1 MLRPLFHMLFYL
13 SLIFDGYSKIH
24 LGKTKGMENKQK
36 DNSTSGN
43 SKIFLVKTKN
53 MENKQKDNVTSGNSK
68 IHPEK
73 TEDMKNK
80 QKDNITSGNNK
91 IYLVKTKDKKNN
103 TRKDNS
109 TSDLTSKKKIRKIG
123 SKGNDYQAEI
133 AGGIAVKNH
142 DYPWMVQLKYGCVCE
157 TCSCGGALL
166 SDRLVLTAYHCT
178 HPSKSKKPCDHS
190 DKKRLAIMGQLEL
203 HNKKSTENTGIAI
216 PVIKV
221 IYPEH
226 DHAGFDPKEDS
237 IEDHDFAMYLLE
249 TPVKFTDNIQPI
261 CLPQQ
266 GQEFAGE
273 IAIAAGWGHTES
285 IKKVTDLRE
294 VNLTVDEKKYA
305 HRKMF
310 GTKLEKNADGEY
322 MDPCSG
328 DSGGPLMKMLGHRKA
343 IVIGTVYGDGYNC
356 ITGNVSNTEGVKKGL
371 WNKVSH
377 WVDWI
382 RDEMKKLSQTES
394 DECQSI
400 RNEYSKKKTREPSPD
415 VPSPPIDVSDL
426 DCYLEEEEALVC
438 GLCGEND
445 CYKTDECYWSID
457 EGHCESMEEDEDEG
471 SGGDV
476 LADLEVFKDLL
487 AKEDEKFNNFVSSPG
502 RADHFPHQSSRDCSC
517 NGYMDFAGRGECST
531 MYHGCYWCYVD
542 KTSSCRDKI
551 FPEYYG
557 VKHGDY
563 YGVKYASCQACKNR
577 RRTLTRRTTS
587 MRRTR
592 HPRPRRRYDYP
603 SYYHG

>member
-1 MLRPLFHMLFYL
+1 MGLLLKMLRPLFHMLFYL
-13 SLIFDGYSKIH
+13 SLISDGYSKIH
-24 LGKTKGMENKQK
+24 LVKTKGMEIKQK

-43 SKIFLVKTKN
+43 SKIFLVKTK
-53 MENKQKDNVTSGNSK
+53 
-68 IHPEK
+68 
-73 TEDMKNK
+73 DMKNK

-142 DYPWMVQLKYGCVCE
+142 DYPWMVQIKYGCVGG
-157 TCSCGGALL
+157 TCGGALI

-273 IAIAAGWGHTES
+273 IAIVAGWGYTES
-285 IKKVTDLRE
+285 IKKVTDVLRK
-294 VNLTVDEKKYA
+294 VNLTVSDKQYD

-322 MDPCSG
+322 MDPCAG
-328 DSGGPLMKMLGHRKA
+328 DSGGPLMKMLDSRKA
-343 IVIGTVYGDGYNC
+343 IIIGTVYGDGYDC
-356 ITGNVSNTEGVKKGL
+356 RKEKVAKTEGSTNQV
-371 WNKVSH
+371 WNRVSH

-382 RDEMKKLSQTES
+382 RDEMKKLNQKES
-394 DECQSI
+394 DECQYESNKSTK
-400 RNEYSKKKTREPSPD
+400 RKTEEPSPD
-415 VPSPPIDVSDL
+415 IPSPGIVQTEQPLPSVP
-426 DCYLEEEEALVC
+426 
-438 GLCGEND
+438 N
-445 CYKTDECYWSID
+445 
-457 EGHCESMEEDEDEG
+457 
-471 SGGDV
+471 
-476 LADLEVFKDLL
+476 
-487 AKEDEKFNNFVSSPG
+487 PG
-502 RADHFPHQSSRDCSC
+502 VPDYFPHHSPRGCSC
-517 NGYMDFAGRGECST
+517 NGYMSGSYGQCKTPSPSR
-531 MYHGCYWCYVD
+531 GCYFCYVNNPNTCMD
-542 KTSSCRDKI
+542 ARRSSQAVM
-551 FPEYYG
+551 YSW
-557 VKHGDY
+557 
-563 YGVKYASCQACKNR
+563 SCQACANRYFPQDYPGKGCRPIKGLKVISRFNGR
-577 RRTLTRRTTS
+577 RRVRNHHNCFAYCQQIRTS
-587 MRRTR
+587 GRCNAWSYDYRTR
-592 HPRPRRRYDYP
+592 ICYIYRNPVCYKATPFQGWW
-603 SYYHG
+603 SGSVCFGG